1 METKFGQLFTEA
13 ELAEIRKQ
21 FAYVDR
27 DRNDD
32 ARLFFDN
39 AGGSLRLTAAE
50 KSFYDADLMPD
61 ASEHSNRLALELAE
75 LENRGACGYPH
86 DLQLP

>member
-27 DRNDD
+27 DRN
-32 ARLFFDN
+32 
-39 AGGSLRLTAAE
+39 GTPVLR
-50 KSFYDADLMPD
+50 
-61 ASEHSNRLALELAE
+61 
-75 LENRGACGYPH
+75 
-86 DLQLP
+86 

>member
-27 DRNDD
+27 DRNED

-50 KSFYDADLMPD
+50 KAFYDADLMPD
-61 ASEHSNRLALELAE
+61 ASGIPTVSRLNLRSSRTGRVRISA
-75 LENRGACGYPH
+75 
-86 DLQLP
+86 